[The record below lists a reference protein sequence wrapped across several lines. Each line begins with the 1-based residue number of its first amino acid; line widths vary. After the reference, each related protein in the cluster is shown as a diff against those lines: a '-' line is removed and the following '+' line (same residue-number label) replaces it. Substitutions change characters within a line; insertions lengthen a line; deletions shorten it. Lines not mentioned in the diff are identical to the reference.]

1 MTATTLP
8 MNIARHRIKIDVPG
22 TVVLWIPFVLFVAVL
37 VGLVAYFG
45 EIRTSGWEKATQLPR
60 WYAGAI
66 GVYMTALYLPVYI
79 AHGRTRKEFLK
90 QAPLA
95 IVVTTTVLAL
105 LMTIGFGIEY
115 VAYRIAGWPQTLS
128 STHLFESPTEFGLVF
143 LEFWLAFA
151 VWMVAGTFLGASFYR
166 NPGLGFLLLPVA
178 LLTVTLVEGSLG
190 GNATVSALPPLL
202 TLFDIIPQSGT
213 VDRALATA
221 AGCAAVGWTIT
232 WLVARD
238 LPMKTKQE

>member
-1 MTATTLP
+1 MTPTMP
-8 MNIARHRIKIDVPG
+8 MSIARHRIKIDAAG
-22 TVVLWIPFVLFVAVL
+22 TFVLWIPFVVFVATL
-37 VGLVAYFG
+37 VGLVAFFG
-45 EIRTSGWEKATQLPR
+45 EIRTSGWEKAAQLPR

-79 AHGRTRKEFLK
+79 AHGRTRTEFLK

-95 IVVTTTVLAL
+95 MLVTTTVLSL
-105 LMTIGFGIEY
+105 LMTIGFALEY

-143 LEFWLAFA
+143 VEFWLAFA
-151 VWMVAGTFLGASFYR
+151 VWIVAGTFLGAGFYR

-178 LLTVTLVEGSLG
+178 LLAVTLIESSLG

-202 TLFDIIPQSGT
+202 TLFDFIPQSGT
-213 VDRALATA
+213 VGRALATA
-221 AGCAAVGWTIT
+221 AACTAIGWAIT

-238 LPMKTKQE
+238 LPLKAKAA